1 MYSILHVDNSGFF
14 SKIVQECIASSQM
27 NVLCAND
34 IDAAFRILSQQNIDL
49 IITGMELR
57 GGGGE
62 FFIKQLNSSDFRD
75 IPVIVLTS
83 NDTMQVRT
91 TMFGLGV
98 VDFIPKDR
106 SFRKKLNIF
115 LNKIV
120 EKDTAANFLKE
131 IRIAVLDD
139 SKIQINVIRNIFT
152 LNKINNADFYDT
164 PQDLLSSDKRYE
176 VYFLDL
182 ILPEISGEQVILQLR
197 ERYPDSV
204 IIAISGIDNYK
215 VVSNVLLSGADD
227 YMLKPF
233 NDSIFMAR
241 LISNVRHYM
250 LVQELNKTTQ
260 ELKLS
265 SISDHLTQTCNQ
277 HHIFECLENAVSE
290 ANQNNSL
297 FSLVYVGIDN
307 FEMINE
313 RFSHA
318 TGDLV
323 LKKTAEVLKQLYPEP
338 SLIGR
343 YGGVEFLL
351 IMPGKALPEALYFA
365 EKIRARVNR
374 IRIKNINLSVS
385 AGVCEHEGES
395 AHELLRKADELLFHA
410 RKSGKNCV
418 KGEFDWSR
426 W

>member
-1 MYSILHVDNSGFF
+1 MYTILHVDNSGFF
-14 SKIVQECIASSQM
+14 SKIVQECIASSRM
-27 NVLCAND
+27 SVLCVND
-34 IDAAFRILSQQNIDL
+34 IDSAFTLLSERHIDL
-49 IITGMELR
+49 VITGMELK

-106 SFRKKLNIF
+106 SFRSKLNIF
-115 LNKIV
+115 LQKII
-120 EKDTAANFLKE
+120 EKDAVRNYLRK
-131 IRIAVLDD
+131 IHIAVLDD

-152 LNKINNADFYDT
+152 LNKIDHADFFHS
-164 PQDLLSSDKRYE
+164 PQELLSTEKKYE

-182 ILPEISGEQVILQLR
+182 VLPEISGEQVILQLR
-197 ERYPDSV
+197 ERYQESV

-233 NDSIFMAR
+233 NASIFMAR

-250 LVQELNKTTQ
+250 LVRELSRKTR

-265 SISDHLTQTCNQ
+265 SMTDHLTATCNQ
-277 HHIFECLENAVSE
+277 HHIFERLESAVKNA
-290 ANQNNSL
+290 AGGRTKL
-297 FSLVYVGIDN
+297 SLVYVGVDN

-313 RFSHA
+313 RYSHA
-318 TGDLV
+318 TGDQV
-323 LKKTAEVLKQLYPEP
+323 LKKVAEIIKEIYPDP
-338 SLIGR
+338 TMIGR

-351 IMPGKALPEALYFA
+351 IIPERSLQEAFDIA
-365 EKIRARVNR
+365 ESIRSRVNR
-374 IRIKNINLSVS
+374 IRIKNTTLSVS
-385 AGVCEHEGES
+385 SGVCERENET

-418 KGEFDWSR
+418 KKDFDWSS

>member
-14 SKIVQECIASSQM
+14 TRIVQECIASSQM
-27 NVLCAND
+27 SVLCAND
-34 IDAAFRILSQQNIDL
+34 IDGAFVILSEKHIDL

-83 NDTMQVRT
+83 NDSMQVRT

-98 VDFIPKDR
+98 VDFIPKDK

-115 LNKIV
+115 LQKII
-120 EKDTAANFLKE
+120 EKDTVKTFLQK

-139 SKIQINVIRNIFT
+139 SRVQINVIKNIFT
-152 LNKINNADFYDT
+152 LNKIEHADFYDN
-164 PQDLLSSDKRYE
+164 PQALLASDKKYE

-197 ERYPDSV
+197 EFYPESV

-233 NDSIFMAR
+233 NASIFMAR
-241 LISNVRHYM
+241 LISNIRHYM
-250 LVQELNKTTQ
+250 LVKELNRKSR

-265 SISDHLTQTCNQ
+265 SITDHLTNTRNQ
-277 HHIFECLENAVSE
+277 HNIFENLEASVNMATGDRSRL
-290 ANQNNSL
+290 A
-297 FSLVYVGIDN
+297 LVYVGVDN

-318 TGDLV
+318 AGDQV
-323 LKKTAEVLKQLYPEP
+323 LKKVADIIKEIYPET
-338 SLIGR
+338 SLVGR

-351 IMPGKALPEALYFA
+351 IMPGRSLEQAYTTA
-365 EKIRARVNR
+365 ESVRSRVSKIK
-374 IRIKNINLSVS
+374 IKDTTISVS
-385 AGVCEHEGES
+385 AGVCERENEN

-418 KGEFDWSR
+418 KKEFDWSR